1 MFMGIVDILQTTIGG
16 IANGATYGLIGLGV
30 VFLWQSVNR
39 VNFAN
44 ISSCMLS
51 VYIFYALS
59 NRSTGNFTVAI
70 IGGIVLTSLYG
81 LALRFLIYEPITRR
95 GGGGMEFVIAT
106 LMLSVFW
113 MATISAIFTGIVWP
127 FPREVGDPAALMYMG
142 PLQIPVVYVRILVIV
157 AVLIVSL
164 HIFLRKTFIGKML
177 RATAQNREAAQLM
190 GININL
196 TTSVSF
202 VLSTTMVGIAGL
214 LLAPFYYVSLD
225 LGGGSIGLKGFAA
238 AVMAGLT
245 DPYGAI
251 LGGITIGIIENFS
264 TLYISSAFKD
274 VVSFLILIAVMLWKP
289 RGIFN
294 WTKMGD

>member
-1 MFMGIVDILQTTIGG
+1 MGILSFLQTTIGG

-59 NRSTGNFTVAI
+59 NRGAGNFAFAI
-70 IGGIVLTSLYG
+70 VGGIVLTSLYG
-81 LALRFLIYEPITRR
+81 LVLRFLIYEPITRR

-106 LMLSVFW
+106 LMVSVFW
-113 MATISAIFTGIVWP
+113 LSVMSAIFTGIVWP
-127 FPREVGDPAALMYMG
+127 FPREVGDPAALVHLG
-142 PLQIPVVYVRILVIV
+142 PLRISVVHVRILAIV
-157 AVLIVSL
+157 AFLIVFL
-164 HIFLRKTFIGKML
+164 HFFLRKTFLGKML

-214 LLAPFYYVSLD
+214 LLAPFYFVSLE
-225 LGGGSIGLKGFAA
+225 LGGGSVGLKGFAA
-238 AVMAGLT
+238 AVMAGLS

-251 LGGITIGIIENFS
+251 LGGIALGLIENF
-264 TLYISSAFKD
+264 TVLYISSAFRD
-274 VVSFLILIAVMLWKP
+274 VVSFFILIAVMIWKP

-294 WTKMGD
+294 WTKVGEE